1 MKTKA
6 TGKARRMKRRTPNLL
21 IIINCSL
28 ACMFLLIAGSLA
40 AYTSLSN
47 AKRTISTVGSKQL
60 FSSNILL
67 EYDKEKNDIQG
78 KSLSFSTDGSIV
90 FKVSVCNY
98 AQGDAG
104 KYASENITYKISF
117 SLIDQNG
124 NTVTDQNVLSKYKWG
139 DKSFSALKEVDGT
152 LKGGTESKNIYSVTV
167 PAADMKKYKIRITAV
182 PDNNRYKPLGR
193 ILYFSEDIASSEWR
207 ISYLSDEL
215 KQNAYDLGCIHIKL
229 TGSEY
234 ARLTLTWDS
243 EHVQIDPWFLEN
255 IKKDENAS
263 ATVGAD
269 NKSLTFKA
277 GGDTGKNQY
286 NIAFYRTRPVH
297 GDDSNAETWNDIKS
311 YISLSS
317 EKLTKSKTRT
327 TK

>member
-1 MKTKA
+1 MEGRKS
-6 TGKARRMKRRTPNLL
+6 NLL

-67 EYDKEKNDIQG
+67 EYDEESAVQG
-78 KSLSFSTDGSIV
+78 KSMSFSADVNAV

-98 AQGDAG
+98 AQGDDG
-104 KYASENITYKISF
+104 KYASEDITYKINV

-124 NTVTDQNVLSKYKWG
+124 KTVKDQNVLSEYKWN
-139 DKSFSALKEVDGT
+139 DTSFFNLTQPTEGT
-152 LKGGTESKNIYSVTV
+152 LTGGKALNNIYSVTV
-167 PAADMKKYKIRITAV
+167 PAADMKKYKIKITAV
-182 PDNNRYKPLGR
+182 PTNKQYKPLGR
-193 ILYFSEDIASSEWR
+193 ILYFSEDIASSEWK
-207 ISYLSDEL
+207 ITYLSDE
-215 KQNAYDLGCIHIKL
+215 QNQEAYDLGCIHIKL

-234 ARLTLTWDS
+234 ANLTLTWNP
-243 EHVQIDPWFLEN
+243 EHVQIDPWFLED
-255 IKKDENAS
+255 IKKDKNAS
-263 ATVGAD
+263 ATVGKD
-269 NKSLTFKA
+269 INSLTFKA

-286 NIAFYRTRPVH
+286 NIAFYRTSPVH
-297 GDDSNAETWNDIKS
+297 GDDSTVENWDDIKS

-317 EKLTKSKTRT
+317 EKLTKSKMKT
-327 TK
+327 TE

>member
-1 MKTKA
+1 
-6 TGKARRMKRRTPNLL
+6 MKRRTPNLL

-47 AKRTISTVGSKQL
+47 AKRTISTVGSMQL

-78 KSLSFSTDGSIV
+78 KSMSFSSDGNIV

-104 KYASENITYKISF
+104 KYASEDITYRIIV

-124 NTVTDQNVLSKYKWG
+124 NTVTDQNVLSGYKWENT
-139 DKSFSALKEVDGT
+139 SFSALQEVNGT
-152 LKGGTESKNIYSVTV
+152 LNGGTESKNIYSVTV
-167 PAADMKKYKIRITAV
+167 PTADMKKYKISITAV
-182 PDNNRYKPLGR
+182 PNNNRYKPLGR

-215 KQNAYDLGCIHIKL
+215 KQEAYDLGCIHIKL

-234 ARLTLTWDS
+234 ARLTLRWDS
-243 EHVQIDPWFLEN
+243 KYVQIDPWFLED
-255 IKKDENAS
+255 IKDDKNAS
-263 ATVGAD
+263 AIVGAD
-269 NKSLTFKA
+269 NQSLTFKA

-286 NIAFYRTRPVH
+286 NIAFYRTSPVH
-297 GDDSNAETWNDIKS
+297 GDDSNAETWNAIKS